1 MVEKVSELVAKLEF
15 TIEKLKEEIA
25 ILQPAAAKNEKLK
38 EELDKYRSRM
48 HCSINVGHKLEV
60 WGSFDAVK
68 RVQTYILVDTAHA
81 GENKS
86 TNRQLMERV
95 RELEMKLADY
105 EVTDR
110 LVSGE
115 LKFGI
120 DGFNVNANYPAED
133 EINLAVDTF
142 AAALKEKLLRAEEKY
157 GWNGHWKRKGWSD
170 NLNECLAE
178 HIHKGDPLDVAA
190 YCMFA
195 YIHRW
200 SVGPV
205 PASKI
210 DDAELD
216 LIARDAVNILHD
228 GTWRTQEQLH
238 KVILEKLIQ
247 IRDISK
253 EQVRCAGCGSDWTND
268 DVARERTKN
277 KNLLACC
284 PERKPLNIDQWRE
297 RSDRFEVRVEHLYAA
312 GKDFMKRITLL
323 EDEMKKNNI
332 STKRGIS
339 AESVIRAMRKKLEDE
354 LHKARFGD

>member
-1 MVEKVSELVAKLEF
+1 MTEKASELVAKLEF

-25 ILQPAAAKNEKLK
+25 ILQPAAAQNEKLR

-60 WGSFDAVK
+60 WGSYDAVK
-68 RVQTYILVDTAHA
+68 CIQTYMLVDTAHA

-95 RELEMKLADY
+95 RQLETKLADY
-105 EVTDR
+105 EVTDK
-110 LVSGE
+110 LITGE
-115 LKFGI
+115 IKFGI
-120 DGFNVNANYPAED
+120 DGFNAKANYPAED
-133 EINLAVDTF
+133 EIKLAVDTF
-142 AAALKEKLLRAEEKY
+142 AEALKEKLIRAEEKY

-205 PASKI
+205 SASKI
-210 DDAELD
+210 DTDELD
-216 LIARDAVNILHD
+216 LLAVRLVQSIRHD
-228 GTWRTQEQLH
+228 GWWTDERLH
-238 KVILEKLIQ
+238 KTILETLIQ
-247 IRDISK
+247 VRDISK
-253 EQVRCAGCGSDWTND
+253 EQVRCAGCGSAWTND

-297 RSDRFEVRVEHLYAA
+297 RSDRFEVRVERMY
-312 GKDFMKRITLL
+312 
-323 EDEMKKNNI
+323 
-332 STKRGIS
+332 S
-339 AESVIRAMRKKLEDE
+339 AIKEGFKKLAAIEHDMSRE
-354 LHKARFGD
+354 YLSTRRGTPVEAAIRNARKQIQKSVEAARFDE